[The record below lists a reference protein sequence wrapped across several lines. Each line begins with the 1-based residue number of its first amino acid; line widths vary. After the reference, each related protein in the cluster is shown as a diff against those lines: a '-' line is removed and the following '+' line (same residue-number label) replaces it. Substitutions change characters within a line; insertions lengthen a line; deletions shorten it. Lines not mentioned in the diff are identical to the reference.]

1 MLRLTGPMLLILV
14 STVVVAQQDPRIG
27 TQTSAVRIQS
37 LIDQFR
43 SEDDGIRSVAAV
55 AISKFG
61 REALPMLT
69 TALSS
74 EKGFSRMYVAR
85 TLKLIEPENSLA
97 QATLIAVAT
106 DKDEKLDVRRYA
118 SFIVATTPS
127 GVPVLLRMLNDENDV
142 FVRRSAAFA
151 LKELFDISGHLTG
164 GYKAVLMNALPLIV
178 ASLGDA
184 DLVVRGLAVEIL
196 VQVKGDIDVLLERSI
211 TNSPNELLV
220 QTAKDALAQRRSGTN
235 PSGQEITMEIK
246 PGAEE
251 TMKKKPGFL
260 YGPLGII
267 YALAIGG
274 EPVQDF
280 RSIPGAIGP
289 LCLRVTVNTTTRR
302 ASSGLSKYNPY
313 KDLR

>member
-1 MLRLTGPMLLILV
+1 MLLIFV
-14 STVVVAQQDPRIG
+14 STFVVAQQDPRIG

-43 SEDDGIRSVAAV
+43 SEDDGVRYAAVV

-85 TLKLIEPENSLA
+85 TLKLIEPENSVV
-97 QATLIAVAT
+97 QATLIAAAT
-106 DKDEKLDVRRYA
+106 DKEERLDVRRYA
-118 SFIVATTPS
+118 LFIVATTPS
-127 GVPVLLRMLNDENDV
+127 GVPVLLRIFNDEKDV

-164 GYKAVLMNALPLIV
+164 GYKGVLMNALPIIV

-184 DLVVRGLAVEIL
+184 DLVVRGLAVETL

-211 TNSPNELLV
+211 KSSSNDLLV
-220 QTAKDALAQRRSGTN
+220 QTAKDALDQRRSGTTA
-235 PSGQEITMEIK
+235 SGQEITMDMK

-260 YGPLGII
+260 YGNLGVI

-280 RSIPGAIGP
+280 
-289 LCLRVTVNTTTRR
+289 
-302 ASSGLSKYNPY
+302 
-313 KDLR
+313 